1 MANPTTENKLYKQAL
16 DALKEKIGGYTLT
29 ENKKTYTYENG
40 RKRVKDETISKKA
53 VGPDLAAIQFVLTN
67 LAPQQWSYKPET
79 RENEVSD
86 YADSDNKPDLSRLS
100 EAALEELNRLCVQ

>member
-29 ENKKTYTYENG
+29 ENKKTYVYENG
-40 RKRVKDETISKKA
+40 RKKVKDEIVSKKE

-67 LAPQQWSYKPET
+67 LAPQYWSYKPDA
-79 RENEVSD
+79 RENEGPD
-86 YADSDNKPDLSRLS
+86 GIGFDERPDLSRLS